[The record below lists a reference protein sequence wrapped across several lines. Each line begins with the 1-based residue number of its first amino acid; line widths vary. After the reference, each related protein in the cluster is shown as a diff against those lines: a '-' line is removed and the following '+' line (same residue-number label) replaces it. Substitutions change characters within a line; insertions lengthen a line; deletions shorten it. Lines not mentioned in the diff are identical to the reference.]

1 MEQKI
6 KFIIIGLILV
16 LIVSFAL
23 NILTITSKQEIL
35 RAKTSLEDEK
45 SSLTKEVEANKQKF
59 AQYQKQLTSLNQG
72 VEQLSKDKEEIQ
84 KKYELVDKA
93 RQTLVDQLAAIKK
106 KEAQGQQPTSTT
118 MQQSSNPLVSDTYW
132 AGVLKQKKDIEWQLD
147 TVRSELKTAQIN
159 NEQLQKEKNSLEL
172 EVANLS
178 REKQDLGR
186 QYEFAQKQLE
196 YNKKMMDSIALELV
210 GEKNDKLQIQDSF
223 KTIKN
228 ENTMLRRQLKNLND
242 RKVSLERKLADAQ
255 DKNKSLESRFGEMD
269 VLLKDKMMQLEKM
282 SKTTSEISNKEEP
295 VELSPIVVRPVSE
308 TPSALGSNK
317 VSSTSSAGIPLK
329 EGKIAAVNRDNNFVI
344 IDMGEESSVR
354 VGDVFQV
361 YNKDNRSIG
370 LVEIIETRKSIS
382 ACDIQR
388 ETEKIQV
395 GDRIKLRP

>member
-23 NILTITSKQEIL
+23 NILTITSKQGIL
-35 RAKTSLEDEK
+35 RDKTSLEEDK
-45 SSLTKEVEANKQKF
+45 SSLIKEVEASKQKV
-59 AQYQKQLTSLNQG
+59 AQYQKQLTALNQG
-72 VEQLSKDKEEIQ
+72 VEQLTKDKEEIQ

-106 KEAQGQQPTSTT
+106 KEAQGQQSTSA
-118 MQQSSNPLVSDTYW
+118 QQSSSPLVSDAYW
-132 AGVLKQKKDIEWQLD
+132 AGILKQKKDIEWQLD
-147 TVRSELKTAQIN
+147 NVRSELKTAQIN
-159 NEQLQKEKNSLEL
+159 NEQLQKEKNTLEL
-172 EVANLS
+172 EVGNLS

-186 QYEFAQKQLE
+186 QYEFTQKQLE

-242 RKVSLERKLADAQ
+242 RKVNLERKLADAQ

-269 VLLKDKMMQLEKM
+269 VLLKDKMIQLEKM
-282 SKTTSEISNKEEP
+282 SRTVTNEISNKEEP
-295 VELSPIVVRPVSE
+295 VELSPIVVRPASE
-308 TPSALGSNK
+308 ALSALGSNS
-317 VSSTSSAGIPLK
+317 VNSSSAGMLLK
-329 EGKIAAVNRDNNFVI
+329 EGKIAALNRDNNFVI
-344 IDMGEESSVR
+344 IDMGEEASVR
-354 VGDVFQV
+354 VGDIFQV
-361 YNKDNRSIG
+361 YNKDNKSIA

-395 GDRIKLRP
+395 GDRVKLRP

>member
-23 NILTITSKQEIL
+23 NILTITSKQGIL
-35 RAKTSLEDEK
+35 RDKTSLEEEK
-45 SSLTKEVEANKQKF
+45 SSLIKEVEANKQKV
-59 AQYQKQLTSLNQG
+59 AQYQKQLTALNQG
-72 VEQLSKDKEEIQ
+72 VEQLTKDKEEIQ

-106 KEAQGQQPTSTT
+106 KEAQGQQSTLA
-118 MQQSSNPLVSDTYW
+118 QQSSSPLVSDAYW
-132 AGVLKQKKDIEWQLD
+132 AGILKQKKDIEWQLD
-147 TVRSELKTAQIN
+147 NVRSELKTAQIN
-159 NEQLQKEKNSLEL
+159 NEQMQKEKNTLEL
-172 EVANLS
+172 EVGNLS

-186 QYEFAQKQLE
+186 QYEFTQKQLE

-242 RKVSLERKLADAQ
+242 RKVNLERKLADAQ

-269 VLLKDKMMQLEKM
+269 VLLKDKMIQLEKM
-282 SKTTSEISNKEEP
+282 SRTVTNEISNKEEP
-295 VELSPIVVRPVSE
+295 VELSPIVVRPASE
-308 TPSALGSNK
+308 VPSALGSNS
-317 VSSTSSAGIPLK
+317 VNSSSAGIPLK
-329 EGKIAAVNRDNNFVI
+329 EGKIAALNRDNNFVI
-344 IDMGEESSVR
+344 IDMGEEASVR
-354 VGDVFQV
+354 VGDIFQV
-361 YNKDNRSIG
+361 YNKDNKSIA

-395 GDRIKLRP
+395 GDRVKLRP